1 MAEEYVIRTGVPVER
16 RVKRTGL
23 TATIRRMACNEC
35 VDVPGDQLSS
45 VHGCA
50 ARARAKVTTCKNAD
64 GTVRVWRIDR
74 PKEPLAP
81 AKRFTMADILADTTT
96 DIFGRPIAQA
106 SVPTP
111 TPAPAAATP
120 SPAANQSQ
128 APDPD
133 PCNIF
138 D

>member
-1 MAEEYVIRTGVPVER
+1 MAEEYVIRAGVPVER

-74 PKEPLAP
+74 P
-81 AKRFTMADILADTTT
+81 TTT

-133 PCNIF
+133 PCDIF